1 LATRIAI
8 LPTNLPPGQLK
19 IVSDLNASV
28 WRVLVAEGQAVA
40 AGETLLLLESMKME
54 IPVTAPEAGTIV
66 AILAAEETVVNEG
79 DPLIVMLKSVG

>member
-1 LATRIAI
+1 M
-8 LPTNLPPGQLK
+8 PTNLPPGQLK

-79 DPLIVMLKSVG
+79 DPLIVMLKNVG

>member
-1 LATRIAI
+1 M
-8 LPTNLPPGQLK
+8 PTNLPPGQLK

-79 DPLIVMLKSVG
+79 DPLIVMLLTSR

>member
-1 LATRIAI
+1 M
-8 LPTNLPPGQLK
+8 PTNLPPGQLK

>member
-1 LATRIAI
+1 M
-8 LPTNLPPGQLK
+8 PTNLPPGQLK

-66 AILAAEETVVNEG
+66 AILVAEETVVNEG

>member
-1 LATRIAI
+1 M
-8 LPTNLPPGQLK
+8 PTNLPPGQLK

-66 AILAAEETVVNEG
+66 AILAAEGTVVNEG

>member
-1 LATRIAI
+1 M
-8 LPTNLPPGQLK
+8 PTNLPPGQLK

-79 DPLIVMLKSVG
+79 DPLIVMLKCVG

>member
-1 LATRIAI
+1 M
-8 LPTNLPPGQLK
+8 PTNLPPGQLK

-28 WRVLVAEGQAVA
+28 WRVLVAEGQSVA